1 MLTTAERAQ
10 LEEAMAKQS
19 RLRQMYAQQQSS
31 KQRSENR
38 DNARSTRILTP
49 FKDVGQAVMSNDPA
63 VAGMKPPAPVICEFC
78 GRPRYTKGILL
89 NKRVLWCPTGAER
102 CTCQEA
108 QAQAAQQDAEK
119 EAARQQEERKQAQ
132 AKENARIEELFG
144 HSGMGARF
152 KHRTFEKFRE
162 LPENAR
168 ALKTFFS
175 YAQNFSRLLA
185 DPENYEKNSLFITGS
200 KGTGKTHLAAAV
212 ANKLLAG
219 GTPVLF
225 ITMID
230 LLAKIKATFNAE
242 TTSASE
248 ARLMQLY
255 KNVDLLI
262 IDDMGKELPT
272 PWALAKMYEIVNA
285 RYEGYKPMI
294 ITSNYT
300 AEELIKRLT
309 PKDGDSMT
317 AGATVDRI
325 LEMTYTVPIAG
336 ESWRTKC
343 DSFY

>member
-10 LEEAMAKQS
+10 LEEAMAKQA
-19 RLRQMYAQQQSS
+19 RLQQMYAQQQSS
-31 KQRSENR
+31 KQRSESKAK
-38 DNARSTRILTP
+38 ARSTRTLTP
-49 FKDVGQAVMSNDPA
+49 FKDAGQAVMSNSPA
-63 VAGMKPPAPVICEFC
+63 VAKLNPPAPVICEFC

-89 NKRVLWCPTGAER
+89 AKRVMWCPAGAER
-102 CTCQEA
+102 CTCPGA
-108 QAQAAQQDAEK
+108 QAQAAKQEAEK
-119 EAARQQEERKQAQ
+119 EAARQLEEKKQAQ

-144 HSGMGARF
+144 HSGIGARF
-152 KHRTFEKFRE
+152 KHRTFEKFQE
-162 LPENAR
+162 LPENSR

-185 DPENYEKNSLFITGS
+185 DPESYEKNSLFITGS

-248 ARLMQLY
+248 AKLMQLY

-272 PWALAKMYEIVNA
+272 PWALAKMYEIINA
-285 RYEGYKPMI
+285 RYEDYKPMI

-317 AGATVDRI
+317 ASATVDRI
-325 LEMTYTVPIAG
+325 LEMTYTVPVAG
-336 ESWRTKC
+336 ESWRTKA
-343 DSFY
+343 